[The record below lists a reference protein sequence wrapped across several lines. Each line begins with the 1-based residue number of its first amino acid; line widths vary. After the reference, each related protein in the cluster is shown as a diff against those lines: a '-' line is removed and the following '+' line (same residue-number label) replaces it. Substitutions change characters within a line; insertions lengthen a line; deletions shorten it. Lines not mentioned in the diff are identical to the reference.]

1 MTPLT
6 DNPLISQSILSDMK
20 EREAFGQKK
29 YNSFVTV
36 YNNRNLLQETYEEA
50 LDFAVYLK
58 GHLLRLQRA
67 PEVPSVWQEVIK
79 DYKYYSEA
87 STYDISSPLLGVYWN
102 NIFNLIVLKEHLL
115 VQSQEIL

>member
-20 EREAFGQKK
+20 EREAFGHKK

-58 GHLLRLQRA
+58 GHLLRLEKA

-79 DYKYYSEA
+79 DFEEF
-87 STYDISSPLLGVYWN
+87 TRCGTVCTSPALREVYWN
-102 NIFNLIVLKEHLL
+102 CINNLAIIKEHLL